1 MMLGGTLLRRAGSFL
16 GDQEPGFDCAS
27 TVRMTLQSLAA
38 QMDVPF
44 QAGMGK

>member
-1 MMLGGTLLRRAGSFL
+1 MLGGTFLRRAALFGWR
-16 GDQEPGFDCAS
+16 DQEPGFDCAS